1 MMFTSS
7 SNLVSLLLC
16 ILSFSRLFLG
26 AYALNPEQI
35 PASRRNFLRTI
46 AATTATAASISS
58 AALLLPTDSAQAAP
72 PIAVIAEELGYFPV
86 QNRNGDLVYVPKKV
100 QRQSTDQAI
109 ELAKMLT
116 EKGMV
121 FYGAFWCPH
130 CSRQKEIF
138 GAQAFS
144 LLNYQECAPK
154 GYGFKGVCKDIDG
167 YPSFRSK
174 GGMLRKTIDFSG
186 ERPLSYFAEQVGFA
200 SFDPSLEGEVPMV
213 GTACKLPQRQ

>member
-1 MMFTSS
+1 MSISS
-7 SNLVSLLLC
+7 SRLTSLLLC

-26 AYALNPEQI
+26 ADTLNPDQI
-35 PASRRNFLRTI
+35 TASRRNFLRNI
-46 AATTATAASISS
+46 AATTTTAASISS
-58 AALLLPTDSAQAAP
+58 SALLLPTDSAQAAP

-100 QRQSTDQAI
+100 QRQSTDQAV
-109 ELAKMLT
+109 ELANMLT
-116 EKGMV
+116 EQGMV

-144 LLNYQECAPK
+144 LLNYQECSPK
-154 GYGFKGVCKDIDG
+154 GYGFKGVCKDVDG

-174 GGMLRKTIDFSG
+174 ERLRKTIDFSG
-186 ERPLSYFAEQVGFA
+186 ERPLSYFAEQVGFT

-213 GTACKLPQRQ
+213 GTTCKLPQRQ